1 MIYIVVIHFFLSV
14 VDFFLSVI
22 YFFLSVIYFFLSVVH
37 FFVSVIYFFVSVVH
51 FYLAEVRFTIP
62 PQWDSS
68 RIQQTLDSSIPI
80 MSFVINNWLHFLNE
94 VTLFTA
100 LLVKKS
106 QLGQKEEIRI
116 NLVDE
121 LSIKCT
127 NFQKC
132 SITAYTRGC
141 MPRIH
146 RGVQHHRIHPGV
158 HALHNLHRMKWC
170 QAFFC

>member
-1 MIYIVVIHFFLSV
+1 MVTFFKWSHIV
-14 VDFFLSVI
+14 
-22 YFFLSVIYFFLSVVH
+22 YC
-37 FFVSVIYFFVSVVH
+37 
-51 FYLAEVRFTIP
+51 
-62 PQWDSS
+62 
-68 RIQQTLDSSIPI
+68 
-80 MSFVINNWLHFLNE
+80 
-94 VTLFTA
+94 TA
-100 LLVKKS
+100 GKKKS
-106 QLGQKEEIRI
+106 IRTKGRKEEIRI
-116 NLVDE
+116 NLVNE

-170 QAFFC
+170 QAFFCWLTGLKEQFEEILLYIYTFFCRNTGNTNNGLWNTYCI